1 MKYTASAYLLTI
13 TIISFLGYCVENIWL
28 ALTQQYIDNRNMFFP
43 FLLGYGLT
51 VVGIYLIFGTPK
63 KWLKK
68 RTASKALVYLA
79 YFALMIVIVSIGEII
94 LGKAVEYFCGFAYW
108 NYEKVP
114 FHFTKYTSVP
124 TSMGFAGIIEFLW
137 NFSWSPFC
145 IMSSIFRKRL
155 CRFYHRLHHPAGQ
168 RLPYQFPNHVL
179 Q

>member
-13 TIISFLGYCVENIWL
+13 TIISFLGYCVESIWL

-124 TSMGFAGIIEFLW
+124 TSMGFAGIIEFQSRHL
-137 NFSWSPFC
+137 
-145 IMSSIFRKRL
+145 
-155 CRFYHRLHHPAGQ
+155 
-168 RLPYQFPNHVL
+168 
-179 Q
+179 